1 MKKILSLLIIAMLTL
16 NLYACSNTDS
26 TNNSTTRDT
35 STANAATPYTYE
47 GVTFEIPTVW
57 GEPEENDD
65 SDNTYYFY
73 PEGQNDKKHDTVP
86 AMLMI
91 DITDADYL
99 TGMSQEE
106 IESNFDEFNSGISDT
121 ITITSNKIVSSFK
134 YPCEYVTG
142 TNTTSGESRNIAMYV
157 FFYNKKLYNVMM
169 STRDDNKHDYSSNLT
184 NIINSL
190 EYSEDSD
197 NSYDE
202 LTTEDDYKE
211 VTTEVTEATTA
222 AKKKTKKESYKKEN
236 WNPQITYSQLART
249 PDDYV
254 GNKIT
259 FEGKVIQ
266 VSESS
271 YSDTVYLRVATSDD
285 YNKVML
291 IEYDSS
297 ILSSRILEDDEIR
310 FYGTSTGLYTY
321 ESTLGKSVTIPAATV
336 EHLTIQ

>member
-121 ITITSNKIVSSFK
+121 TTITSNKIVSSFK

-211 VTTEVTEATTA
+211 VTTDVTEATTA
-222 AKKKTKKESYKKEN
+222 VKKKTKKESYKKEN

-336 EHLTIQ
+336 EHITIQ

>member
-121 ITITSNKIVSSFK
+121 TTITSNKIVSSFK

-211 VTTEVTEATTA
+211 VTTEVIEATTA

-271 YSDTVYLRVATSDD
+271 YSDTVHLRVATSDD

-336 EHLTIQ
+336 EHITIQ

>member
-121 ITITSNKIVSSFK
+121 TTITSNKIVSSFK

-184 NIINSL
+184 NVIPPR
-190 EYSEDSD
+190 
-197 NSYDE
+197 
-202 LTTEDDYKE
+202 TTG
-211 VTTEVTEATTA
+211 
-222 AKKKTKKESYKKEN
+222 
-236 WNPQITYSQLART
+236 
-249 PDDYV
+249 V
-254 GNKIT
+254 GRGFPT
-259 FEGKVIQ
+259 FRAG
-266 VSESS
+266 
-271 YSDTVYLRVATSDD
+271 
-285 YNKVML
+285 
-291 IEYDSS
+291 SS
-297 ILSSRILEDDEIR
+297 IIYRCSLNLVPLSAERETTSR
-310 FYGTSTGLYTY
+310 STVDRCG
-321 ESTLGKSVTIPAATV
+321 GIAATDRNFCLFRDTRS
-336 EHLTIQ
+336 LTDSGSY

>member
-121 ITITSNKIVSSFK
+121 TTITSNKIVSSFK

-190 EYSEDSD
+190 EYSEYSD

-336 EHLTIQ
+336 EHITIQ